1 MLVTSKHQCRQYQN
15 LVSITLMYLKKNRR
29 KQNKLRKENA
39 GNNMQRF
46 TCYILAQHILFN
58 KKKTRKQFHFFVM

>member
-1 MLVTSKHQCRQYQN
+1 MLVTSKHQCRQYLN
-15 LVSITLMYLKKNRR
+15 LVSITFMYLKKNEE
-29 KQNKLRKENA
+29 KKNKLRKEKA

-58 KKKTRKQFHFFVM
+58 KKKHRK